1 MYVQKKAKLKIYEG
15 EHITIIIFGTNV
27 FRFQVSKNPI
37 SDT

>member
-1 MYVQKKAKLKIYEG
+1 MSIQKKAKLKIYES
-15 EHITIIIFGTNV
+15 EHIVIIFGTNV